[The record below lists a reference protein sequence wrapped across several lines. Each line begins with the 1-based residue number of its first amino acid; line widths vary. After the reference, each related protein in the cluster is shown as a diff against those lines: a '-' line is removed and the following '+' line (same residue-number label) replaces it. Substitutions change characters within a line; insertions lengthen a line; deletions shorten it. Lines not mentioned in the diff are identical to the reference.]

1 MEKKPFWLT
10 PYPELIVNAYKKL
23 LPQREKK
30 ERSPRGIRRLLCVLA
45 IVSVVLIW
53 VVEGFVNPL
62 EYLVDMPA
70 LSLLE
75 SVDAYPGQLGAFY
88 YMSLLGVTAIMMT
101 ALKHFVCGEKDLPIW
116 TVNGV
121 LYWLTGLAVAILA
134 DALTRNILM
143 DRMMVPGMQ
152 GIQDNT
158 KVFLLLIVSLF
169 LVHFLAYFAFEDF
182 AGNGMAAMLTPY
194 AIAMYNKVFEPVGFM
209 DVQLVKYL
217 ILTLVLKLF
226 LILLD
231 KLGIAKLLSKLLIG
245 LCYVVIP
252 VAMFAALAFPIL
264 PYILVWWLVRR
275 KMKKNTE
282 QKT

>member
-75 SVDAYPGQLGAFY
+75 AFDAYPNPLGSYY
-88 YMSLLGVTAIMMT
+88 YMYLLGVTAVMMT

-116 TVNGV
+116 TLNGV
-121 LYWLTGLAVAILA
+121 LYWLVGLAVAILA
-134 DALTRNILM
+134 DALTRNIIM
-143 DRMMVPGMQ
+143 DRMMVPGLQ
-152 GIQDNT
+152 GGMDTAESI
-158 KVFLLLIVSLF
+158 LLSILSLI
-169 LVHFLAYFAFEDF
+169 LVHFLFYFALEDF
-182 AGNGMAAMLTPY
+182 AGNGMAALLTPY
-194 AIAMYNKVFEPVGFM
+194 AIAAYNKIFAPVGFM
-209 DVQLVKYL
+209 DVQLVKFL

-226 LILLD
+226 LLVLD

-245 LCYVVIP
+245 IAYILIP
-252 VAMFAALAFPIL
+252 GVLFGAIALPIL
-264 PYILVWWLVRR
+264 PYIIVWWLVRR
-275 KMKKNTE
+275 KMKKNSG
-282 QKT
+282 QKV

>member
-1 MEKKPFWLT
+1 MNKKPFWLT
-10 PYPELIVNAYKKL
+10 PYPVLIVNAYKKL

-75 SVDAYPGQLGAFY
+75 SVDAYPGQLGSYY
-88 YMSLLGVTAIMMT
+88 YMCLLGVTAVMMNG
-101 ALKHFVCGEKDLPIW
+101 LKHFVCGEKDLPIW

-134 DALTRNILM
+134 DAVARNIIM
-143 DRMMVPGMQ
+143 DRMMVPGLQ
-152 GIQDNT
+152 GGQET
-158 KVFLLLIVSLF
+158 AESVLLSIVSLL

-182 AGNGMAAMLTPY
+182 AGNSMAALLTPY
-194 AIAMYNKVFEPVGFM
+194 AIVMYNKVFEPVGFM

-226 LILLD
+226 LIILD

-245 LCYVVIP
+245 LAYVVVP
-252 VAMFAALAFPIL
+252 VAMFGALAIPIL

-275 KMKKNTE
+275 KMKENTE
-282 QKT
+282 QKA